1 MKCKSRFYK
10 KNCLKMVRIDG
21 KFLYLVKKTLKP
33 PAEEKQNI
41 FLVLVE
47 LLKPSVAKNKAER

>member
-1 MKCKSRFYK
+1 
-10 KNCLKMVRIDG
+10 MVRIDG